1 MPLINNFTR
10 FWVLKSIRALT
21 FFFRPGGS
29 EDSVMITRGTGWV
42 RHRLIVESSGTYSFR
57 FSGSLTDGNVEVSIL
72 NAKKEPLAKL
82 DPDHRDE
89 DIFLEAGNKYYLR
102 WDFRKVSGQFELH
115 W

>member
-1 MPLINNFTR
+1 MSLINNFTR

-21 FFFRPGGS
+21 FFFRPGRH

-42 RHRLIVESSGTYSFR
+42 RHRLIVESSALYSFR
-57 FSGSLTDGNVEVSIL
+57 FSGSLSDGNAEVSIL

-82 DPDHRDE
+82 DPDHREE
-89 DIFLEAGNKYYLR
+89 DIFLEAENKYYLK
-102 WDFRKVSGQFELH
+102 WDFRKASGQFDLR